1 MDSIKVTRPVTVKV
15 KVTENFKMKMA
26 SEIQNTITKLEVEL
40 KQLDFHEKRMLGEL
54 EKHNPH
60 GLQAAKAH
68 IQEQREKRINTKN
81 QLFAKLKEIGKWTL
95 GSEVIQGTVDSIGE
109 IKVGDK
115 WQDVFGVE
123 LVLCDD
129 VVVEIRNK

>member
-54 EKHNPH
+54 EKHNPQ